1 MDASPRPLR
10 TIEARGGPRERGLA
24 IGAALRGEIAGHVAA
39 LKGSLPT
46 WAGAPDDYLVRML
59 AETDFK
65 TAIRQHTPDL
75 LAELEATAEG
85 AGVAADDVYALQL
98 LDEEW
103 AYRVR
108 RAAARSPE
116 KCSSLAI
123 VGADGTTWI
132 AQNMDLG
139 DYTDGFQALLSLD
152 DGAAP
157 AALVFTA
164 AGMLGL
170 MGVNAAGVG
179 VCVNSLPQLRSA
191 PEGLPVAFVIRR
203 LLQARSAGEACDLVQ
218 LLPHATNQHYVIA
231 GPGVARS
238 FEASAAGVVEY
249 RPPDLARILHTN
261 HPLTDAPATP
271 ELPARRENSLAR
283 LGVLQARLGAG
294 PVGLADIQATLS
306 SCDNDRHPI
315 RRTGGAVGFTCG
327 SMISSLA
334 SDRVETW
341 VSAGPPQPGG
351 YHHRVLSPAWFSL
364 GAGYFGA
371 DSTVGTGSTLEISP
385 Q

>member
-1 MDASPRPLR
+1 MDPSPRPLR

-24 IGAALRGEIAGHVAA
+24 IGRALGGEIAGHVAA
-39 LKGSLPT
+39 LKGSLPA
-46 WAGAPDDYLVRML
+46 WVGAPDDHLARML
-59 AETDFK
+59 AATDFK

-75 LAELEATAEG
+75 LTELEATAEG

-108 RAAARSPE
+108 LNAARSLE

-123 VGADGTTWI
+123 VGEPTWI

-139 DYTDGFQALLSLD
+139 DYTDGFQVLLSLD
-152 DGAAP
+152 DGEAP
-157 AALVFTA
+157 DALVFST

-179 VCVNSLPQLRSA
+179 VCVNSLPQLPSA

-203 LLQARSAGEACDLVQ
+203 LLRARSADEACELVQ
-218 LLPHATNQHYVIA
+218 TLPHATNQHYVIA
-231 GPGVARS
+231 GAGQARS
-238 FEASAAGVVEY
+238 FEAGAAGVTEY
-249 RPPDLARILHTN
+249 RPPDPARVLHTN

-271 ELPARRENSLAR
+271 EPPAKRENSVAR
-283 LGVLQARLGAG
+283 LHALQTRLGAG
-294 PVGLADIQATLS
+294 AVGLADIQATLS

-327 SMISSLA
+327 TMISSIA
-334 SDRVETW
+334 PDRVETW

-351 YHHRVLSPAWFSL
+351 YYHRTLARAPEPA
-364 GAGYFGA
+364 
-371 DSTVGTGSTLEISP
+371 
-385 Q
+385 

>member
-1 MDASPRPLR
+1 MYVAPRPLR
-10 TIEARGGPRERGLA
+10 TIEAHGGARQRGLA
-24 IGAALRGEIAGHVAA
+24 IGAALRAEIADHVRA
-39 LKGSLPT
+39 LKGSLPA
-46 WAGAPDDYLVRML
+46 WVGAPDDYLARML

-85 AGVAADDVYALQL
+85 AGAAADDVYALQL

-103 AYRVR
+103 AFRVR
-108 RAAARSPE
+108 MRAARSPE

-123 VGADGTTWI
+123 VGANGPTWI

-152 DGAAP
+152 DGEAP

-179 VCVNSLPQLRSA
+179 VCVNSLPQLPSA

-203 LLQARSAGEACDLVQ
+203 LLQARSADEACDLVQ
-218 LLPHATNQHYVIA
+218 ALPHATNQHYLIA
-231 GPGVARS
+231 GPGQARS
-238 FEASAAGVVEY
+238 FEASAAGVTEY
-249 RPPDLARILHTN
+249 RPADPARMLHTN
-261 HPLTDAPATP
+261 HPLTDAAATP
-271 ELPARRENSLAR
+271 EPAAKRENSVAR
-283 LGVLQARLGAG
+283 LEALQARLGAG
-294 PVGLADIQATLS
+294 TVGLAEIQATLS
-306 SCDNDRHPI
+306 SCDNDRHPV

-327 SMISSLA
+327 SMISSLTPN
-334 SDRVETW
+334 RVEAW
-341 VSAGPPQPGG
+341 VSAGPPQPSG
-351 YHHRVLSPAWFSL
+351 YHHRVLARAAEPGITAVVD
-364 GAGYFGA
+364 GVA
-371 DSTVGTGSTLEISP
+371 TLH
-385 Q
+385 

>member
-1 MDASPRPLR
+1 MTAAPRPLR

-24 IGAALRGEIAGHVAA
+24 IGRALGGEIAGHVAA
-39 LKGSLPT
+39 LKSSLPA
-46 WAGAPDDYLVRML
+46 WVGAPDDYLAQLL

-85 AGVAADDVYALQL
+85 AGVAADAVYALQL

-123 VGADGTTWI
+123 VGADGPTWI

-139 DYTDGFQALLSLD
+139 DYTDGFQALLSVD

-157 AALVFTA
+157 TALVFST

-179 VCVNSLPQLRSA
+179 ICVNSLPQLPSG
-191 PEGLPVAFVIRR
+191 PQGLPVAFVLRR
-203 LLQARSAGEACDLVQ
+203 LLQARSADEACDLVQ
-218 LLPHATNQHYVIA
+218 ALPHAANQHYVIA
-231 GPGVARS
+231 GPGQARS

-249 RPPDLARILHTN
+249 RPADPARVLHTN
-261 HPLTDAPATP
+261 HPLTDAPANP
-271 ELPARRENSLAR
+271 EPPAKRENSVVRLAS
-283 LGVLQARLGAG
+283 LQARLGAG
-294 PVGLADIQATLS
+294 PVGRAEIEAALS
-306 SCDNDRHPI
+306 SCDDERHPVC
-315 RRTGGAVGFTCG
+315 RTGGAAGFTCG
-327 SMISSLA
+327 SMISALTPEH
-334 SDRVETW
+334 VEAW
-341 VSAGPPQPGG
+341 VSAGPPRAGG
-351 YHHRVLSPAWFSL
+351 YHHHSL
-364 GAGYFGA
+364 TRAGTRITPVVDGVA
-371 DSTVGTGSTLEISP
+371 TLH
-385 Q
+385 

>member
-1 MDASPRPLR
+1 MDAAPHPLR
-10 TIEARGGPRERGLA
+10 AIEARGDPRQRGLA
-24 IGAALRGEIAGHVAA
+24 IGTALRDEIAGHIAA
-39 LKGSLPT
+39 LKGSLPA
-46 WAGAPDDYLVRML
+46 WVGAPDDYLARLL

-75 LAELEATAEG
+75 LIELEATAEG
-85 AGVAADDVYALQL
+85 AGVAADDVYTLQL

-123 VGADGTTWI
+123 VGADGPTWI

-139 DYTDGFQALLSLD
+139 DYTDGFQALLAID

-157 AALVFTA
+157 AVLVFTA

-179 VCVNSLPQLRSA
+179 VCVNSLPQLPSA

-203 LLQARSAGEACDLVQ
+203 LLQARSADEAFELVQ
-218 LLPHATNQHYVIA
+218 TLPHATNQHYVIA
-231 GPGVARS
+231 GPAQARS
-238 FEASAAGVVEY
+238 FEASAAGVTEY
-249 RPPDLARILHTN
+249 RPPDPARLLHTN
-261 HPLTDAPATP
+261 HPLTDAAATP
-271 ELPARRENSLAR
+271 EPPAKRENSVAR
-283 LGVLQARLGAG
+283 LDALQKRLGAG
-294 PVGLADIQATLS
+294 AVGLADIEATLS
-306 SCDNDRHPI
+306 SCDDQRHPI

-334 SDRVETW
+334 PDRVEAW
-341 VSAGPPQPGG
+341 VCAGPPQPDG
-351 YHHRVLSPAWFSL
+351 YRRYALTRAPEPA
-364 GAGYFGA
+364 
-371 DSTVGTGSTLEISP
+371 
-385 Q
+385 